1 MLATSLCSRS
11 TPLLRKSL
19 STARSSLKSHRGF
32 ASSSSSP
39 GIYGTY
45 SSSSPGIYEYR
56 HYQLYPASVNA
67 YVAMATE
74 SSDLRK
80 SLVPLRLF
88 SLPETGGDLNIA
100 SHLYYYE
107 GGMEERDAKRKVSG
121 GSDRWKKFVADS
133 RVHVLAQK
141 SLIYTEAPSSV
152 LEAGDS
158 KGGVWDGSSVTSS
171 PDVCYEIRKYQLGL
185 GYDAVPDFL
194 DVFSEGLQHKVKCQD
209 EETQLATV
217 MYSEVGRL
225 NEVIEIWRHGNGV
238 AGMAKSREMAR
249 EAPQW
254 REAIKDMATK
264 AEKFENVIVKPV
276 GFSTWK

>member
-19 STARSSLKSHRGF
+19 STARTSLKSHRGF

-56 HYQLYPASVNA
+56 HYQLYPAGVNA

-88 SLPETGGDLNIA
+88 SLPETGSDLNIA

-217 MYSEVGRL
+217 MYR
-225 NEVIEIWRHGNGV
+225 
-238 AGMAKSREMAR
+238 
-249 EAPQW
+249 
-254 REAIKDMATK
+254 
-264 AEKFENVIVKPV
+264 
-276 GFSTWK
+276 